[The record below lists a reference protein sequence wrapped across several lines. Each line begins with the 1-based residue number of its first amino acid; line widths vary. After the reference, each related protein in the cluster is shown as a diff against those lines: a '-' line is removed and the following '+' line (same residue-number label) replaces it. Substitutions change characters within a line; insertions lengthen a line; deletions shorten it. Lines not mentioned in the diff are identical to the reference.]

1 MSKWKKWLQQSIA
14 VVSVLALMAGMPP
27 QMRAQAAED
36 AAGTAQEQTSEGAGA
51 TDENGEAFILG
62 EDTTKRDENVKHFR
76 MSDGSY
82 TMVQYGTPVH
92 YEKDGAWEDID
103 STLSEGQESTA
114 ELAQIEGITTY
125 AAQQPEEVYG
135 IAGNSFD
142 VKFAKKSN
150 GKFLMK
156 LKQEDASI
164 YWSVVS
170 PQKNKVTGQA
180 TNGAAQS
187 DDPMSLTRLTSQMLY
202 ADIFQD
208 TDLQYIV
215 TPTGVK
221 ENIIVKKAQS
231 AYVYTFELKVKGVT
245 LSLEE
250 DGSIAVRNAD
260 GSDRFVIPAP
270 YMFDAAGE
278 MSEAVHYELEAGKNG
293 KTYTLSV
300 VADEDWI
307 NAEGRQFPVTID
319 PAVKLERSY
328 TNIHDRNVAFGTPT
342 SSQINTMNDGW
353 HHTKLLVGKY
363 LTGIETGALVHT
375 DVTELNNARIIS
387 AQMSLYYYTDN
398 TTGMRINAYQVTGNW
413 PKYNNDTDKYLLYG
427 SQVPAYT
434 NKIIDYSITPSTAAQ
449 GKCTTF
455 DITKAVQDWVTYQGS
470 NQGILLRANNW
481 NEGLVKY
488 IDSDNGD
495 IKDQNGN
502 VIASE
507 DPVFIINYRDAKGI
521 EPQWTYTSMS
531 GGRAATAYV
540 NNYNGELTVINADA
554 GVDGNRLPLSVYH
567 VYNDSTKSWKTNYEL
582 FMMHETTLAELKDD
596 YPYYLTD
603 MDGTDHY
610 FYLKDG
616 KYVDEDGL
624 GYTLEVIRS
633 TTEGLYKLTDKD
645 GGRIYFNWNGQ
656 PDVFYDSVGNRNKVF
671 YQDDGSGDNFARIY
685 FVRDGAERAYIYGY
699 TGASQMTSL
708 TAPDGMVSFGLGTG
722 GRLNSV
728 TYPGDSSASTV
739 YSYNGR
745 NQPTRITGLDGCY
758 VEIAYTTAEPYRVQ
772 SLAYKN
778 ASGTALESE

>member
-27 QMRAQAAED
+27 QMRAQEAED
-36 AAGTAQEQTSEGAGA
+36 TAGTAQEQTGGGAGA

-114 ELAQIEGITTY
+114 ELAEIEGITTY

-202 ADIFQD
+202 ADIFED

-231 AYVYTFELKVKGVT
+231 AYAYTFELKVKGVT

-250 DGSIAVRNAD
+250 DGSIAVRNGD

-270 YMFDAAGE
+270 YMFDAAGDI
-278 MSEAVHYELEAGKNG
+278 SEAVRYELEAGKNG

-307 NAEGRQFPVTID
+307 NASGRQFPVTID
-319 PAVKLERSY
+319 PAVQLKRGWDSV
-328 TNIHDRNVAFGTPT
+328 HDATLAYQSVTSAEEDYLNTAKKFGT
-342 SSQINTMNDGW
+342 S
-353 HHTKLLVGKY
+353 KLWVGMY
-363 LTGIETGALVHT
+363 RSGLETGALIQT
-375 DVTELNNARIIS
+375 PIKELKNVRVINAL
-387 AQMSLYYYTDN
+387 MHLKYYTTN
-398 TTGMRINAYQVTGNW
+398 PENIQVNAYKV
-413 PKYNNDTDKYLLYG
+413 DTAWDMDRNLIKLG
-427 SQVPAYT
+427 QHPSI
-434 NKIIDYSITPSTAAQ
+434 NSKKIDYTITDSNSTNEADV
-449 GKCTTF
+449 F
-455 DITKAVQDWVTYQGS
+455 YDITSVVQDWIESDS
-470 NQGILLRANNW
+470 NNHGILLRAENYTQ
-481 NEGLVKY
+481 GLVKY
-488 IDSDNGD
+488 LSSDHQGGALGP
-495 IKDQNGN
+495 Q
-502 VIASE
+502 
-507 DPVFIINYRDAKGI
+507 FIINYRDAKGV

-531 GGRAATAYV
+531 GGQAATAYV
-540 NNYNGELTVINADA
+540 NNYNGELTVMSPKRPYKLNV
-554 GVDGNRLPLSVYH
+554 GVI
-567 VYNDSTKSWKTNYEL
+567 
-582 FMMHETTLAELKDD
+582 
-596 YPYYLTD
+596 
-603 MDGTDHY
+603 
-610 FYLKDG
+610 
-616 KYVDEDGL
+616 DGL
-624 GYTLEVIRS
+624 EPIIT
-633 TTEGLYKLTDKD
+633 D
-645 GGRIYFNWNGQ
+645 GGNYPCFPIVPLYSPRGQSSIVGFRRQIDCHDLIESGYANDIDDASLIYWTISNAGGMDDIDLAKFIRHMRTVRAAVV
-656 PDVFYDSVGNRNKVF
+656 D
-671 YQDDGSGDNFARIY
+671 DDGAKAEAHTVDMPYQSREAILDRLESDMYRDFMVLNTNIISSGNSTATAIKAAYEPMNLYSNMLEANVRRFIRELMKVIGISDEFKFLRSSIVNDLEKARTI
-685 FVRDGAERAYIYGY
+685 
-699 TGASQMTSL
+699 Q
-708 TAPDGMVSFGLGTG
+708 
-722 GRLNSV
+722 
-728 TYPGDSSASTV
+728 
-739 YSYNGR
+739 
-745 NQPTRITGLDGCY
+745 TRITTVLMLRELFGDER
-758 VEIAYTTAEPYRVQ
+758 VKEMAENI
-772 SLAYKN
+772 LAQ
-778 ASGTALESE
+778 ES